1 MSDLENNAQEK
12 GTKKRPYNLREKKE
26 KDAAYRSLIRR
37 ELADELYDKILNI
50 VVVQKK
56 YRDADYSAKDL
67 AKELQTNT
75 RYLSAV
81 VNSRFGMNYSCLLNE
96 YRVKEAQHLLTD
108 KRYADKNVEEISTMV
123 GFANRQSFY
132 AAFYKNVGETPN
144 GYRKRHAEK
153 EAKKNQS
160 IYSRHMKKQLIS
172 MVTALSLLTAC
183 GGNPKT
189 TAEAEKFD
197 YTVEQFADLQILRY
211 RVPGFEDLSL
221 KQKELVYYLTE
232 AALQGRDILFD
243 QNGKYNLTI
252 RRMLEAVYTG
262 YKGDKNTPDF
272 KAMEVYLK
280 RVWFSNGIHHHYGSE
295 KFVPGFTPEFF
306 RQAVQ
311 SVDAATLP
319 LAEGQTVEQLCE
331 EVFPVIF
338 DPTVM
343 PKRVNQAAGEDLVLT
358 SACNYYDGVTQ
369 QEAED
374 FYNALKNPQDETPVS
389 YGLNSRLVK
398 EDGKIQEK
406 VWKVG
411 GLYGQA
417 LEKIVY
423 WLKKAEGV
431 AETPEQK
438 AVIAKL
444 MEFYETGDLK
454 TFDEYAILWVKDLN
468 SRIDFVNGF
477 TESYGDPLGMKASW
491 ESLVNF
497 KDLEATQRTELIS
510 GNAQWFEDHSPV
522 DGQFKKEKVKGVS
535 AKVITA
541 AILAGDLYPA
551 TAIGINL
558 PNANWIRSH
567 HGSKSVTI
575 GNITDAYNKAAHGNG
590 FNEEFVYSDAELQLI
605 DKYADVTDE
614 LHTDLHECLGH
625 GSGKLLPG
633 VDPDALK
640 AYGSTIEEARAD
652 LFGLY
657 YVADP
662 KLVELGLTP
671 SADAYKAQ
679 YYTYLMNGLMTQLVR
694 IEPGNNVEEAH
705 MRNRQL
711 IARWVYEKGAAE
723 KVVELVKKDGKTYVV
738 INDYEKVRD
747 LFGRLLAE
755 IQRIKS
761 TGDYAGA
768 HDLVEAYAVKVD
780 PALHAEVL
788 ERYKKLNLAPYKG
801 FVNPKYEVVTDADGT
816 ITDVTVTYDE
826 GYAEQ
831 MLRYSKD
838 YSTLSSVNK

>member
-1 MSDLENNAQEK
+1 
-12 GTKKRPYNLREKKE
+12 
-26 KDAAYRSLIRR
+26 
-37 ELADELYDKILNI
+37 
-50 VVVQKK
+50 
-56 YRDADYSAKDL
+56 
-67 AKELQTNT
+67 
-75 RYLSAV
+75 
-81 VNSRFGMNYSCLLNE
+81 
-96 YRVKEAQHLLTD
+96 
-108 KRYADKNVEEISTMV
+108 
-123 GFANRQSFY
+123 
-132 AAFYKNVGETPN
+132 
-144 GYRKRHAEK
+144 
-153 EAKKNQS
+153 
-160 IYSRHMKKQLIS
+160 

-406 VWKVG
+406 GWKVG

>member
-1 MSDLENNAQEK
+1 
-12 GTKKRPYNLREKKE
+12 
-26 KDAAYRSLIRR
+26 
-37 ELADELYDKILNI
+37 
-50 VVVQKK
+50 
-56 YRDADYSAKDL
+56 
-67 AKELQTNT
+67 
-75 RYLSAV
+75 
-81 VNSRFGMNYSCLLNE
+81 
-96 YRVKEAQHLLTD
+96 
-108 KRYADKNVEEISTMV
+108 
-123 GFANRQSFY
+123 
-132 AAFYKNVGETPN
+132 
-144 GYRKRHAEK
+144 
-153 EAKKNQS
+153 
-160 IYSRHMKKQLIS
+160 

-189 TAEAEKFD
+189 TAEAEKID

-343 PKRVNQAAGEDLVLT
+343 PKLVNQAAGEDLVLT

-838 YSTLSSVNK
+838 YSTLPSVNK

>member
-1 MSDLENNAQEK
+1 
-12 GTKKRPYNLREKKE
+12 
-26 KDAAYRSLIRR
+26 
-37 ELADELYDKILNI
+37 
-50 VVVQKK
+50 
-56 YRDADYSAKDL
+56 
-67 AKELQTNT
+67 
-75 RYLSAV
+75 
-81 VNSRFGMNYSCLLNE
+81 
-96 YRVKEAQHLLTD
+96 
-108 KRYADKNVEEISTMV
+108 
-123 GFANRQSFY
+123 
-132 AAFYKNVGETPN
+132 
-144 GYRKRHAEK
+144 
-153 EAKKNQS
+153 
-160 IYSRHMKKQLIS
+160 

-633 VDPDALK
+633 VDPHALK

-801 FVNPKYEVVTDADGT
+801 FVNPKYEAVTDADGT

-838 YSTLSSVNK
+838 YSTLPSVNK

>member
-1 MSDLENNAQEK
+1 
-12 GTKKRPYNLREKKE
+12 
-26 KDAAYRSLIRR
+26 
-37 ELADELYDKILNI
+37 
-50 VVVQKK
+50 
-56 YRDADYSAKDL
+56 
-67 AKELQTNT
+67 
-75 RYLSAV
+75 
-81 VNSRFGMNYSCLLNE
+81 
-96 YRVKEAQHLLTD
+96 
-108 KRYADKNVEEISTMV
+108 
-123 GFANRQSFY
+123 
-132 AAFYKNVGETPN
+132 
-144 GYRKRHAEK
+144 
-153 EAKKNQS
+153 
-160 IYSRHMKKQLIS
+160 

-189 TAEAEKFD
+189 TAEAEKID

-374 FYNALKNPQDETPVS
+374 FYNALKNPQDKTPVS

-838 YSTLSSVNK
+838 YSTLPSVNK

>member
-1 MSDLENNAQEK
+1 
-12 GTKKRPYNLREKKE
+12 
-26 KDAAYRSLIRR
+26 
-37 ELADELYDKILNI
+37 
-50 VVVQKK
+50 
-56 YRDADYSAKDL
+56 
-67 AKELQTNT
+67 
-75 RYLSAV
+75 
-81 VNSRFGMNYSCLLNE
+81 
-96 YRVKEAQHLLTD
+96 
-108 KRYADKNVEEISTMV
+108 
-123 GFANRQSFY
+123 
-132 AAFYKNVGETPN
+132 
-144 GYRKRHAEK
+144 
-153 EAKKNQS
+153 
-160 IYSRHMKKQLIS
+160 

-311 SVDAATLP
+311 SVYAATLP

-838 YSTLSSVNK
+838 YSTLPSVNK

>member
-1 MSDLENNAQEK
+1 
-12 GTKKRPYNLREKKE
+12 
-26 KDAAYRSLIRR
+26 
-37 ELADELYDKILNI
+37 
-50 VVVQKK
+50 
-56 YRDADYSAKDL
+56 
-67 AKELQTNT
+67 
-75 RYLSAV
+75 
-81 VNSRFGMNYSCLLNE
+81 
-96 YRVKEAQHLLTD
+96 
-108 KRYADKNVEEISTMV
+108 
-123 GFANRQSFY
+123 
-132 AAFYKNVGETPN
+132 
-144 GYRKRHAEK
+144 
-153 EAKKNQS
+153 
-160 IYSRHMKKQLIS
+160 MKKQLI
-172 MVTALSLLTAC
+172 ACAAFALLTTC
-183 GGNPKT
+183 SGSKTT
-189 TAEAEKFD
+189 TAEADKFD

-211 RVPGFEDLSL
+211 RVPGFENLSL
-221 KQKELVYYLTE
+221 QQKELVYYLTE

-243 QNGKYNLTI
+243 QNGKYNLRI
-252 RRMLEAVYTG
+252 RRTLEAVYTG

-295 KFVPGFTPEFF
+295 KFVPGFAPEFF
-306 RQAVQ
+306 KEAVL
-311 SVDAATLP
+311 SVDASTLP
-319 LAEGQTVEQLCE
+319 LAEGQTVGQLCDE
-331 EVFPVIF
+331 LSPVIF
-338 DPTVM
+338 DPAVM

-369 QEAED
+369 KEAED
-374 FYNALKNPQDETPVS
+374 FYNVMKDPKDETPVS

-398 EDGKIQEK
+398 ENGKIQEK
-406 VWKVG
+406 IWKVG

-417 LEKIVY
+417 IDKIVY

-431 AETPEQK
+431 AENPEQK
-438 AVIAKL
+438 AVIAELIK
-444 MEFYETGDLK
+444 FYETGDLK

-468 SRIDFVNGF
+468 SLVDFVNGF

-497 KDLEATQRTELIS
+497 KDMEATHRTEVIS

-522 DGQFKKEKVKGVS
+522 DKQFKKDEVKGVS

-558 PNANWIRSH
+558 PNSNWIRSH

-605 DKYADVTDE
+605 DKYADLTGE

-671 SADAYKAQ
+671 NEDAYKAE

-711 IARWVYEKGAAE
+711 IARWVFEKGAAD

-738 INDYEKVRD
+738 VNDYEKLRE
-747 LFGRLLAE
+747 LFGKLLSE

-761 TGDYAGA
+761 TGDYQSA
-768 HDLVEAYAVKVD
+768 HDLVENYAVKVD

-801 FVNPKYEVVTDADGT
+801 FVNPKYEAVVDAAGK
-816 ITDVTVTYDE
+816 ITDVKVTYDE

-838 YSTLSSVNK
+838 YSNLPSINN

>member
-1 MSDLENNAQEK
+1 
-12 GTKKRPYNLREKKE
+12 
-26 KDAAYRSLIRR
+26 
-37 ELADELYDKILNI
+37 
-50 VVVQKK
+50 
-56 YRDADYSAKDL
+56 
-67 AKELQTNT
+67 
-75 RYLSAV
+75 
-81 VNSRFGMNYSCLLNE
+81 
-96 YRVKEAQHLLTD
+96 
-108 KRYADKNVEEISTMV
+108 
-123 GFANRQSFY
+123 
-132 AAFYKNVGETPN
+132 
-144 GYRKRHAEK
+144 
-153 EAKKNQS
+153 
-160 IYSRHMKKQLIS
+160 MKKQLI
-172 MVTALSLLTAC
+172 ACAAFALLTAC
-183 GGNPKT
+183 SGSKTT
-189 TAEAEKFD
+189 TAEADKFD

-211 RVPGFEDLSL
+211 RVPGFENLSL
-221 KQKELVYYLTE
+221 QQKELVYYLTE

-243 QNGKYNLTI
+243 QNGKYNLRI
-252 RRMLEAVYTG
+252 RRTLEAVYTG

-295 KFVPGFTPEFF
+295 KFVPGFAPEFF
-306 RQAVQ
+306 KEAML
-311 SVDAATLP
+311 SVDASTLP
-319 LAEGQTVEQLCE
+319 LAEGQTAEQLCDE
-331 EVFPVIF
+331 LSPVIF
-338 DPTVM
+338 DPIVM

-369 QEAED
+369 KEAED
-374 FYNALKNPQDETPVS
+374 FYNAMKDPKDETPVS

-398 EDGKIQEK
+398 ENGKIQEK
-406 VWKVG
+406 IWKMG

-417 LEKIVY
+417 IDKIVY

-431 AETPEQK
+431 AENPEQK
-438 AVIAKL
+438 AVIAELIK
-444 MEFYETGDLK
+444 FYETGDLK

-468 SRIDFVNGF
+468 SLVDFVNGF

-497 KDLEATQRTELIS
+497 KDMEATHRTEIIS

-522 DGQFKKEKVKGVS
+522 DKQFKKDEVKGVS

-558 PNANWIRSH
+558 PNSNWIRSH

-605 DKYADVTDE
+605 DKYADLTGE

-671 SADAYKAQ
+671 NEDAYKAE

-711 IARWVYEKGAAE
+711 IARWVFEKGAAD
-723 KVVELVKKDGKTYVV
+723 KVVELVKKDGKTYVMV
-738 INDYEKVRD
+738 NDYEKLRE
-747 LFGRLLAE
+747 LFGELLSE

-761 TGDYAGA
+761 TGDYQSA
-768 HDLVEAYAVKVD
+768 HDLVENYAVKVD

-801 FVNPKYEVVTDADGT
+801 FVNPKYEAVVDAAGK
-816 ITDVTVTYDE
+816 ITDVKVTYDE

-838 YSTLSSVNK
+838 YSNLPSINN

>member
-1 MSDLENNAQEK
+1 MA
-12 GTKKRPYNLREKKE
+12 
-26 KDAAYRSLIRR
+26 
-37 ELADELYDKILNI
+37 
-50 VVVQKK
+50 
-56 YRDADYSAKDL
+56 
-67 AKELQTNT
+67 
-75 RYLSAV
+75 
-81 VNSRFGMNYSCLLNE
+81 
-96 YRVKEAQHLLTD
+96 
-108 KRYADKNVEEISTMV
+108 
-123 GFANRQSFY
+123 
-132 AAFYKNVGETPN
+132 
-144 GYRKRHAEK
+144 
-153 EAKKNQS
+153 
-160 IYSRHMKKQLIS
+160 
-172 MVTALSLLTAC
+172 VTATILASC
-183 GGNPKT
+183 GGAKTT
-189 TAEAEKFD
+189 TAEADKFD

-211 RVPGFEDLSL
+211 RVPGFENLSL
-221 KQKELVYYLTE
+221 QQKELVYYLTE

-243 QNGKYNLTI
+243 QNGKYNLRI
-252 RRMLEAVYTG
+252 RRTLEAVYTG

-295 KFVPGFTPEFF
+295 KFVPGFAPEFF
-306 RQAVQ
+306 KEAML
-311 SVDAATLP
+311 SVDASTLP
-319 LAEGQTVEQLCE
+319 LAEGQTVEQLCDE
-331 EVFPVIF
+331 LFPVIF
-338 DPTVM
+338 DPAVM

-369 QEAED
+369 KEAED
-374 FYNALKNPQDETPVS
+374 FYNAMKDPKDETPVS

-398 EDGKIQEK
+398 ENGKIQEK
-406 VWKVG
+406 IWKVG

-417 LEKIVY
+417 IDKIVY

-431 AETPEQK
+431 AENPEQK
-438 AVIAKL
+438 AVIAELIK
-444 MEFYETGDLK
+444 FYETGDLK

-468 SRIDFVNGF
+468 SLVDFVNGF

-497 KDLEATQRTELIS
+497 KDMEATHRTEIIS

-522 DGQFKKEKVKGVS
+522 DKQFKKDEVKGVS

-558 PNANWIRSH
+558 PNSNWIRSH

-605 DKYADVTDE
+605 DKYADLTGE

-633 VDPDALK
+633 VDSDALK

-657 YVADP
+657 YVADS

-671 SADAYKAQ
+671 NADAYKAE

-711 IARWVYEKGAAE
+711 IARWVFEKGAAD

-738 INDYEKVRD
+738 VNDYEKLRE
-747 LFGRLLAE
+747 LFGELLSE

-761 TGDYAGA
+761 TGDYQGA
-768 HDLVEAYAVKVD
+768 HDLVENYAVKVD

-801 FVNPKYEVVTDADGT
+801 FVNPKYEAVVDAAGK
-816 ITDVTVTYDE
+816 ITDVKVTYDE

-838 YSTLSSVNK
+838 YSNLPSINN

>member
-1 MSDLENNAQEK
+1 
-12 GTKKRPYNLREKKE
+12 
-26 KDAAYRSLIRR
+26 
-37 ELADELYDKILNI
+37 
-50 VVVQKK
+50 
-56 YRDADYSAKDL
+56 
-67 AKELQTNT
+67 
-75 RYLSAV
+75 
-81 VNSRFGMNYSCLLNE
+81 
-96 YRVKEAQHLLTD
+96 
-108 KRYADKNVEEISTMV
+108 
-123 GFANRQSFY
+123 
-132 AAFYKNVGETPN
+132 
-144 GYRKRHAEK
+144 
-153 EAKKNQS
+153 
-160 IYSRHMKKQLIS
+160 MKKQLI
-172 MVTALSLLTAC
+172 ACAAFALLTAC
-183 GGNPKT
+183 SGSKTT
-189 TAEAEKFD
+189 TAEADKFD

-211 RVPGFEDLSL
+211 RVPGFENLSL
-221 KQKELVYYLTE
+221 QQKELVYYLTE

-243 QNGKYNLTI
+243 QNGKYNLRI
-252 RRMLEAVYTG
+252 RRTLEAVYTG
-262 YKGDKNTPDF
+262 YKGDKNTPNF

-295 KFVPGFTPEFF
+295 KFVPGFAPEFF
-306 RQAVQ
+306 KEAML
-311 SVDAATLP
+311 SVDASTLP
-319 LAEGQTVEQLCE
+319 LAEGQTAEQLCDE
-331 EVFPVIF
+331 LSPVIF
-338 DPTVM
+338 DPIVM

-369 QEAED
+369 KEAED
-374 FYNALKNPQDETPVS
+374 FYNAMKDPKDETPVS

-398 EDGKIQEK
+398 ENGKIQEK
-406 VWKVG
+406 IWKVG

-417 LEKIVY
+417 IDKIVY

-431 AETPEQK
+431 AENPEQK
-438 AVIAKL
+438 AVIAELIK
-444 MEFYETGDLK
+444 FYETGDLK

-468 SRIDFVNGF
+468 SLVDFVNGF

-497 KDLEATQRTELIS
+497 KDMEATHRTEIIS

-522 DGQFKKEKVKGVS
+522 DKQFKKDEVKGVS

-558 PNANWIRSH
+558 PNSNWIRSH

-605 DKYADVTDE
+605 DKYADLTGE

-671 SADAYKAQ
+671 NEDAYKAE

-711 IARWVYEKGAAE
+711 IARWVFEKGAAD

-738 INDYEKVRD
+738 VNDYEKLRE
-747 LFGRLLAE
+747 LFGELLSE

-761 TGDYAGA
+761 TGDYQSA
-768 HDLVEAYAVKVD
+768 HDLVENYAVKVD

-801 FVNPKYEVVTDADGT
+801 FVNPKYEAVVDAAGK
-816 ITDVTVTYDE
+816 ITDVKVTYDE

-838 YSTLSSVNK
+838 YSNLPSINN

>member
-1 MSDLENNAQEK
+1 
-12 GTKKRPYNLREKKE
+12 
-26 KDAAYRSLIRR
+26 
-37 ELADELYDKILNI
+37 
-50 VVVQKK
+50 
-56 YRDADYSAKDL
+56 
-67 AKELQTNT
+67 
-75 RYLSAV
+75 
-81 VNSRFGMNYSCLLNE
+81 
-96 YRVKEAQHLLTD
+96 
-108 KRYADKNVEEISTMV
+108 
-123 GFANRQSFY
+123 
-132 AAFYKNVGETPN
+132 
-144 GYRKRHAEK
+144 
-153 EAKKNQS
+153 
-160 IYSRHMKKQLIS
+160 MKKQL
-172 MVTALSLLTAC
+172 MACAAFALLTAC
-183 GGNPKT
+183 SGSKTT
-189 TAEAEKFD
+189 TAEADKFD
-197 YTVEQFADLQILRY
+197 YIVEQFADLQILRY
-211 RVPGFEDLSL
+211 RVPGFENLSL
-221 KQKELVYYLTE
+221 QQKELVYYLTE

-243 QNGKYNLTI
+243 QNGKYNLRI
-252 RRMLEAVYTG
+252 RRTLEAVYTG

-295 KFVPGFTPEFF
+295 KFVPGFAPEFF
-306 RQAVQ
+306 KEAVL
-311 SVDAATLP
+311 SVDASTLP
-319 LAEGQTVEQLCE
+319 LAEGQTAEQLCDE
-331 EVFPVIF
+331 LSPVIF

-369 QEAED
+369 KEAED
-374 FYNALKNPQDETPVS
+374 FYNAMKDPKDETPVS

-398 EDGKIQEK
+398 ENGKIQEK

-417 LEKIVY
+417 IDKIVY

-431 AETPEQK
+431 AENPEQK
-438 AVIAKL
+438 AVISELIK
-444 MEFYETGDLK
+444 FYETGDLK

-468 SRIDFVNGF
+468 SLVDFVNGF

-497 KDLEATQRTELIS
+497 KDMEATHRTEIIS

-522 DGQFKKEKVKGVS
+522 DKQFKKDEVKGVS

-558 PNANWIRSH
+558 PNSNWIRSH

-605 DKYADVTDE
+605 DKYADLTGE

-671 SADAYKAQ
+671 NADAYKAE

-711 IARWVYEKGAAE
+711 IARWVFEKGVAD

-738 INDYEKVRD
+738 VNDYEKLRA
-747 LFGRLLAE
+747 LFGELLSE

-761 TGDYAGA
+761 TGDYQGA
-768 HDLVEAYAVKVD
+768 HDLVENYAVKVD

-801 FVNPKYEVVTDADGT
+801 FVNPKYEAVVDAAGK
-816 ITDVTVTYDE
+816 ITDVKVTYDE

-838 YSTLSSVNK
+838 YSNLPSINN

>member
-1 MSDLENNAQEK
+1 
-12 GTKKRPYNLREKKE
+12 
-26 KDAAYRSLIRR
+26 
-37 ELADELYDKILNI
+37 
-50 VVVQKK
+50 
-56 YRDADYSAKDL
+56 
-67 AKELQTNT
+67 
-75 RYLSAV
+75 
-81 VNSRFGMNYSCLLNE
+81 
-96 YRVKEAQHLLTD
+96 
-108 KRYADKNVEEISTMV
+108 
-123 GFANRQSFY
+123 
-132 AAFYKNVGETPN
+132 
-144 GYRKRHAEK
+144 
-153 EAKKNQS
+153 
-160 IYSRHMKKQLIS
+160 

-189 TAEAEKFD
+189 TAEAEKID

-306 RQAVQ
+306 KQAVQ

-358 SACNYYDGVTQ
+358 SACNYYEDVTQ

-838 YSTLSSVNK
+838 YSTLPSVNK

>member
-1 MSDLENNAQEK
+1 
-12 GTKKRPYNLREKKE
+12 
-26 KDAAYRSLIRR
+26 
-37 ELADELYDKILNI
+37 
-50 VVVQKK
+50 
-56 YRDADYSAKDL
+56 
-67 AKELQTNT
+67 
-75 RYLSAV
+75 
-81 VNSRFGMNYSCLLNE
+81 
-96 YRVKEAQHLLTD
+96 
-108 KRYADKNVEEISTMV
+108 
-123 GFANRQSFY
+123 
-132 AAFYKNVGETPN
+132 
-144 GYRKRHAEK
+144 
-153 EAKKNQS
+153 
-160 IYSRHMKKQLIS
+160 MKKQLI
-172 MVTALSLLTAC
+172 ACAAFALLTAC
-183 GGNPKT
+183 SGSKTT
-189 TAEAEKFD
+189 TAEADKFD

-211 RVPGFEDLSL
+211 RVPGFENLSL
-221 KQKELVYYLTE
+221 QQKELVYYLTE

-243 QNGKYNLTI
+243 QNGKYNLRI
-252 RRMLEAVYTG
+252 RRTLEAVYTG

-295 KFVPGFTPEFF
+295 KFVPGFAPEFF
-306 RQAVQ
+306 KEAVL
-311 SVDAATLP
+311 SVDASTLP
-319 LAEGQTVEQLCE
+319 LAEGQTAEQLCDE
-331 EVFPVIF
+331 LSPVIF

-369 QEAED
+369 KEAED
-374 FYNALKNPQDETPVS
+374 FYNAMKDPKDETPVS

-398 EDGKIQEK
+398 ENGKIQEK

-417 LEKIVY
+417 IDKIVY

-431 AETPEQK
+431 AENPEQK
-438 AVIAKL
+438 AVIAELIK
-444 MEFYETGDLK
+444 FYETGDLK

-468 SRIDFVNGF
+468 SLVDFVNGF

-497 KDLEATQRTELIS
+497 KDMEATHRTEIIS

-522 DGQFKKEKVKGVS
+522 DKLFKKDEVKGVS

-558 PNANWIRSH
+558 PNSNWIRSH

-590 FNEEFVYSDAELQLI
+590 FNEEFVYSDTELQLI
-605 DKYADVTDE
+605 DKYADLTGE

-671 SADAYKAQ
+671 NADAYKAE

-694 IEPGNNVEEAH
+694 IEPGNDVEEAH

-711 IARWVYEKGAAE
+711 IARWVFEKGAAD
-723 KVVELVKKDGKTYVV
+723 KVVELVRRDGKTYVV
-738 INDYEKVRD
+738 VNDYEKLRA
-747 LFGRLLAE
+747 LFGELLSE

-761 TGDYAGA
+761 TGDYQGA
-768 HDLVEAYAVKVD
+768 HDLVENYAVKVD
-780 PALHAEVL
+780 PVLHAEVL

-801 FVNPKYEVVTDADGT
+801 FVNPKYEAVVDAAGK
-816 ITDVTVTYDE
+816 ITDVKGTYDE

-838 YSTLSSVNK
+838 YSNLPSINN

>member
-1 MSDLENNAQEK
+1 
-12 GTKKRPYNLREKKE
+12 
-26 KDAAYRSLIRR
+26 
-37 ELADELYDKILNI
+37 
-50 VVVQKK
+50 
-56 YRDADYSAKDL
+56 
-67 AKELQTNT
+67 
-75 RYLSAV
+75 
-81 VNSRFGMNYSCLLNE
+81 
-96 YRVKEAQHLLTD
+96 
-108 KRYADKNVEEISTMV
+108 
-123 GFANRQSFY
+123 
-132 AAFYKNVGETPN
+132 
-144 GYRKRHAEK
+144 
-153 EAKKNQS
+153 
-160 IYSRHMKKQLIS
+160 MKKQLI
-172 MVTALSLLTAC
+172 ACAAFALLTTC
-183 GGNPKT
+183 SGSKTT
-189 TAEAEKFD
+189 TAEADKFD

-211 RVPGFEDLSL
+211 RVPGFENLSL
-221 KQKELVYYLTE
+221 QQKELVYYLTE

-243 QNGKYNLTI
+243 QNGKYNLRI
-252 RRMLEAVYTG
+252 RRTLEAVYTG

-295 KFVPGFTPEFF
+295 KFVPGFAPEFF
-306 RQAVQ
+306 KEAVL
-311 SVDAATLP
+311 SVDASTLP
-319 LAEGQTVEQLCE
+319 LAEGQTVEQLCDE
-331 EVFPVIF
+331 LSPVIF
-338 DPTVM
+338 DPAVM

-369 QEAED
+369 KEAED
-374 FYNALKNPQDETPVS
+374 FYNVMKDPKDETPVS

-398 EDGKIQEK
+398 ENGKIQEK
-406 VWKVG
+406 IWKVG

-417 LEKIVY
+417 IDKIVY

-431 AETPEQK
+431 AENPEQK
-438 AVIAKL
+438 AVIAELIK
-444 MEFYETGDLK
+444 FYETGDLK

-468 SRIDFVNGF
+468 SLVDFVNGF

-497 KDLEATQRTELIS
+497 KDMEATHRTEVIS

-522 DGQFKKEKVKGVS
+522 DKQFKKDEVKGVS

-558 PNANWIRSH
+558 PNSNWIRSH

-605 DKYADVTDE
+605 DKYADLTGE

-662 KLVELGLTP
+662 KLVELGLIP
-671 SADAYKAQ
+671 NEDAYKAE

-711 IARWVYEKGAAE
+711 IARWVFEKGAAD

-738 INDYEKVRD
+738 VNDYEKLRE
-747 LFGRLLAE
+747 LFGKLLSE

-761 TGDYAGA
+761 TGDYQSA
-768 HDLVEAYAVKVD
+768 HDLVENYAVKVD

-801 FVNPKYEVVTDADGT
+801 FVNPKYEAVVDAAGK
-816 ITDVTVTYDE
+816 ITDVKVTYDE

-838 YSTLSSVNK
+838 YSNLPSINN

>member
-1 MSDLENNAQEK
+1 
-12 GTKKRPYNLREKKE
+12 
-26 KDAAYRSLIRR
+26 
-37 ELADELYDKILNI
+37 
-50 VVVQKK
+50 
-56 YRDADYSAKDL
+56 
-67 AKELQTNT
+67 
-75 RYLSAV
+75 
-81 VNSRFGMNYSCLLNE
+81 
-96 YRVKEAQHLLTD
+96 
-108 KRYADKNVEEISTMV
+108 
-123 GFANRQSFY
+123 
-132 AAFYKNVGETPN
+132 
-144 GYRKRHAEK
+144 
-153 EAKKNQS
+153 
-160 IYSRHMKKQLIS
+160 

-189 TAEAEKFD
+189 TAEADKFD

-319 LAEGQTVEQLCE
+319 LVEGQTVEQLCE

-838 YSTLSSVNK
+838 YSTLPSVNK

>member
-1 MSDLENNAQEK
+1 
-12 GTKKRPYNLREKKE
+12 
-26 KDAAYRSLIRR
+26 
-37 ELADELYDKILNI
+37 
-50 VVVQKK
+50 
-56 YRDADYSAKDL
+56 
-67 AKELQTNT
+67 
-75 RYLSAV
+75 
-81 VNSRFGMNYSCLLNE
+81 
-96 YRVKEAQHLLTD
+96 
-108 KRYADKNVEEISTMV
+108 
-123 GFANRQSFY
+123 
-132 AAFYKNVGETPN
+132 
-144 GYRKRHAEK
+144 
-153 EAKKNQS
+153 
-160 IYSRHMKKQLIS
+160 MKKQLI
-172 MVTALSLLTAC
+172 ACAAFALLTAC
-183 GGNPKT
+183 SGSKTT
-189 TAEAEKFD
+189 TAEADKFD

-211 RVPGFEDLSL
+211 RVPGFENLSL
-221 KQKELVYYLTE
+221 QQKELVYYLTE

-243 QNGKYNLTI
+243 QNGKYNLRI
-252 RRMLEAVYTG
+252 RRTLEAIYTG

-295 KFVPGFTPEFF
+295 KFVPGFAPEFF
-306 RQAVQ
+306 KEAVL
-311 SVDAATLP
+311 SVDASTLP
-319 LAEGQTVEQLCE
+319 LAEGQTAEQLCDE
-331 EVFPVIF
+331 LSLVIF
-338 DPTVM
+338 DPAVM

-369 QEAED
+369 KEAED
-374 FYNALKNPQDETPVS
+374 FYNAMKDPKDETPVS

-398 EDGKIQEK
+398 ENGKIQEK
-406 VWKVG
+406 IWKVG

-417 LEKIVY
+417 IDKIVY

-431 AETPEQK
+431 AENPEQK
-438 AVIAKL
+438 AVIAELIK
-444 MEFYETGDLK
+444 FYETGDLK

-468 SRIDFVNGF
+468 SLVDFVNGF

-497 KDLEATQRTELIS
+497 KDMEATHRTEIIS

-522 DGQFKKEKVKGVS
+522 DKQFKKDEVKGVS

-558 PNANWIRSH
+558 PNSNWIRSH

-605 DKYADVTDE
+605 DKYADLTGE

-671 SADAYKAQ
+671 NADAYKAE

-694 IEPGNNVEEAH
+694 IEPGNDVEEAH

-711 IARWVYEKGAAE
+711 IARWVFEKGAAD
-723 KVVELVKKDGKTYVV
+723 KVVELVRRDGKTYVV
-738 INDYEKVRD
+738 VNDYGKLRT
-747 LFGRLLAE
+747 LFGELLSE

-761 TGDYAGA
+761 TGDYQGA
-768 HDLVEAYAVKVD
+768 HDLVENYAVKVD
-780 PALHAEVL
+780 PVLHAEVL

-801 FVNPKYEVVTDADGT
+801 FVNPKYEAVVDAAGK
-816 ITDVTVTYDE
+816 ITDVKVTYDE

-838 YSTLSSVNK
+838 YSNLPSINN

>member
-1 MSDLENNAQEK
+1 MFRLTNYVSI
-12 GTKKRPYNLREKKE
+12 KKT
-26 KDAAYRSLIRR
+26 LIV
-37 ELADELYDKILNI
+37 EMKQVGCNEVDK
-50 VVVQKK
+50 
-56 YRDADYSAKDL
+56 S
-67 AKELQTNT
+67 
-75 RYLSAV
+75 
-81 VNSRFGMNYSCLLNE
+81 MNE
-96 YRVKEAQHLLTD
+96 M
-108 KRYADKNVEEISTMV
+108 EE
-123 GFANRQSFY
+123 
-132 AAFYKNVGETPN
+132 
-144 GYRKRHAEK
+144 
-153 EAKKNQS
+153 
-160 IYSRHMKKQLIS
+160 
-172 MVTALSLLTAC
+172 
-183 GGNPKT
+183 
-189 TAEAEKFD
+189 FD
-197 YTVEQFADLQILRY
+197 YTVEQFADLQLLRY
-211 RVPGFEDLSL
+211 KVYGFEELSL
-221 KQKELVYYLTE
+221 KQKKLIYYLSQ

-243 QNGKYNLTI
+243 QNGKYNLLI
-252 RRMLEAVYTG
+252 RKMLETVYTE
-262 YKGDKNTPDF
+262 YQGDRTDVNFVNLET
-272 KAMEVYLK
+272 YLK
-280 RVWFSNGIHHHYGSE
+280 RIWFSNGIHHHYASN

-306 RQAVQ
+306 RDALN
-311 SVDAATLP
+311 SVDALKLP
-319 LAEGQTVEQLCE
+319 LGKRETVEELCE

-338 DPTVM
+338 DSEMM
-343 PKRVNQAAGEDLVLT
+343 PKRVNQADGEDLVLT
-358 SACNYYDGVTQ
+358 SAANYYEGVTQ
-369 QEAED
+369 KEAED
-374 FYNALKNPQDETPVS
+374 FYHNLKNPDDMMPVMF
-389 YGLNSRLVK
+389 GMNSRLVK
-398 EDGKIQEK
+398 EDGKVQEK
-406 VWKVG
+406 VWRSG

-417 LEKIVY
+417 IDKIIY
-423 WLKKAEGV
+423 WLDKALGV
-431 AETPEQK
+431 AEDAQQK
-438 AVIAKL
+438 IVIEKL
-444 MEFYETGDLK
+444 IRFYKNGDLK
-454 TFDEYAILWVKDLN
+454 DFDEYSIAWVKDLD

-497 KDLEATQRTELIS
+497 KDLEATRRTELIS

-558 PNANWIRSH
+558 PNANWIRSQ

-711 IARWVYEKGAAE
+711 IARWVYENGAAE

-801 FVNPKYEVVTDADGT
+801 FVNPKYEAVTDANGT

-838 YSTLSSVNK
+838 YSTLPSVNK

>member
-1 MSDLENNAQEK
+1 
-12 GTKKRPYNLREKKE
+12 
-26 KDAAYRSLIRR
+26 
-37 ELADELYDKILNI
+37 
-50 VVVQKK
+50 
-56 YRDADYSAKDL
+56 
-67 AKELQTNT
+67 
-75 RYLSAV
+75 
-81 VNSRFGMNYSCLLNE
+81 
-96 YRVKEAQHLLTD
+96 
-108 KRYADKNVEEISTMV
+108 
-123 GFANRQSFY
+123 
-132 AAFYKNVGETPN
+132 
-144 GYRKRHAEK
+144 
-153 EAKKNQS
+153 
-160 IYSRHMKKQLIS
+160 

-189 TAEAEKFD
+189 TAEAEKID

-262 YKGDKNTPDF
+262 YNGDKNTPDF

-338 DPTVM
+338 DPKVM

-444 MEFYETGDLK
+444 MDFYETGDLK

-711 IARWVYEKGAAE
+711 IARWVYENGAAE

-838 YSTLSSVNK
+838 YSTLPSVNK

>member
-1 MSDLENNAQEK
+1 
-12 GTKKRPYNLREKKE
+12 
-26 KDAAYRSLIRR
+26 
-37 ELADELYDKILNI
+37 
-50 VVVQKK
+50 
-56 YRDADYSAKDL
+56 
-67 AKELQTNT
+67 
-75 RYLSAV
+75 
-81 VNSRFGMNYSCLLNE
+81 
-96 YRVKEAQHLLTD
+96 
-108 KRYADKNVEEISTMV
+108 
-123 GFANRQSFY
+123 
-132 AAFYKNVGETPN
+132 
-144 GYRKRHAEK
+144 
-153 EAKKNQS
+153 
-160 IYSRHMKKQLIS
+160 

-189 TAEAEKFD
+189 TAEAEKID

-711 IARWVYEKGAAE
+711 IARWVYDKGAAE